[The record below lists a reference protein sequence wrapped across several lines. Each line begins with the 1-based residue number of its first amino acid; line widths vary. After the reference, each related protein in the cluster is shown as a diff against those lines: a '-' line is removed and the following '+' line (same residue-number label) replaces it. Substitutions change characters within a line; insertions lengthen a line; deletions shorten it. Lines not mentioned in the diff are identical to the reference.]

1 MRAWLAAGLVLAAIG
16 VAAVA
21 WLRSDESSWTFSTRT
36 NPSLPP
42 TVVGPP
48 SDPAPREVTREA
60 LDIAREDALIRHLA
74 REGRAHS
81 CARPS
86 GGASRTGSAQSSS
99 SISADRSMSMP
110 SCRSPT
116 SHPTRLRKGRA
127 SCPIARPGSES
138 NPRESRSSASWSISA
153 APESPTLRLTQAVG
167 DDPGSTESLTRA
179 VSQSIVSRT

>member
-1 MRAWLAAGLVLAAIG
+1 MRAWLPAGLVLAAIG

-74 REGRAHS
+74 REGRAQFVRATEWWSLQDRLGAKLEFHLRRPLDVDAILPIADIPS
-81 CARPS
+81 DSPTKGTSELPYRQTWLREQSEGVTKLSILVDLRRARVADIATNASS
-86 GGASRTGSAQSSS
+86 GR
-99 SISADRSMSMP
+99 RSWVDGKPHP
-110 SCRSPT
+110 SCQPVDS
-116 SHPTRLRKGRA
+116 G
-127 SCPIARPGSES
+127 
-138 NPRESRSSASWSISA
+138 
-153 APESPTLRLTQAVG
+153 
-167 DDPGSTESLTRA
+167 
-179 VSQSIVSRT
+179 